1 MTKIRRLLKLAGLV
15 LLLGAIREEMN
26 KPEGERTGHGAVG
39 GIVPYDFRPPT
50 MERLKTALWNPED
63 ERLIMPHPWG
73 VGWTLNMGRAVR
85 VVKGLQKEP
94 SQL

>member
-1 MTKIRRLLKLAGLV
+1 MSKLRKLLKLAALA

-26 KPEGERTGHGAVG
+26 KPEGERTGQGEVG
-39 GIVPYDFRPPT
+39 GMVPYDFRPPT
-50 MERLKTALWNPED
+50 FARLKERLWNPED

-85 VVKGLQKEP
+85 VLKGLQRNAGAA
-94 SQL
+94 